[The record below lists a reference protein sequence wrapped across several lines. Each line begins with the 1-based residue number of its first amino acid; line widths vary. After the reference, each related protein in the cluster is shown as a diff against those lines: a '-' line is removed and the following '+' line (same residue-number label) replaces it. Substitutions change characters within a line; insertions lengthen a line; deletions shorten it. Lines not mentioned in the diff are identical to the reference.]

1 MAAGSLLVPGQLSL
15 VSACDHGGSGSSLAQ
30 LAQPCPGCAH
40 TLASSWAL
48 ARASSLSGSV
58 LWEPAF
64 FVNLFPAH
72 S

>member
-1 MAAGSLLVPGQLSL
+1 MASGSPVVPGQLSL
-15 VSACDHGGSGSSLAQ
+15 MSACGHGGSGSSLAH

-48 ARASSLSGSV
+48 ARASGLSGSV

-64 FVNLFPAH
+64 LVNLFSCSH
-72 S
+72 